1 MISELG
7 FLSPEVSEDE
17 QQLTTNYHELFN
29 LSERLSKLF
38 VRLLKD
44 APLDHTSVRNMAM
57 NSLAAKSLELFQSS
71 IILLRKGCIPAARVL
86 CRAQIETVYK
96 VCAIQLAPD
105 GIDRYINQAKSTRLQ
120 KLRTVCKYKQ
130 KHPKSGIAP
139 GIEAEIDTLT
149 KEKPKKT
156 EPHEWASLAQ
166 MDDFHHLYYQGMSD
180 DIHGN
185 IESLNHYFDEN
196 STHII
201 NFGPSDKGL
210 PIVAVIC
217 HRTLIN
223 AIEKYASFQE
233 VNVATDLAFL
243 SGENDALEKKHCGD
257 SQETPPKSSRV
268 RK

>member
-17 QQLTTNYHELFN
+17 HQLTMNYRELFN

-44 APLDHTSVRNMAM
+44 ATLDHTSVRNMAM

-71 IILLRKGCIPAARVL
+71 VILLRKGCIPAAKVL

-96 VCAIQLAPD
+96 VCAIQLVTD
-105 GIDRYINQAKSTRLQ
+105 GIDRYINQEKSTRLQ
-120 KLRTVCKYKQ
+120 KLRSIQKYKQ
-130 KHPKSGIAP
+130 KHQRSGIAP
-139 GIEAEIDTLT
+139 GIEAEIDTLS

-166 MDDFHHLYYQGMSD
+166 MDDFHNLYYQGMSD
-180 DIHGN
+180 DTHGN

-196 STHII
+196 SDHVM
-201 NFGPSDKGL
+201 NLGPSDKGL
-210 PIVAVIC
+210 SIVAAAC

-223 AIEKYASFQE
+223 AIEKYASFQQ
-233 VNVATDLAFL
+233 VNVATDLAVL
-243 SGENDALEKKHCGD
+243 SRENDALEEKHCGG
-257 SQETPPKSSRV
+257 
-268 RK
+268 